1 MAGLFAFWSPMG
13 KANQHTWQPGQSGN
27 PAGLAKRA
35 KRFYAA
41 LDRAIIQEDGER
53 LRKAADALLD
63 AAAAGE
69 SWAIGMLADR
79 LDGKPAQEIDVD
91 ASVTQAT
98 VSDQPLTADE
108 WTAQYASGLATAAG
122 TTEST
127 D

>member
-1 MAGLFAFWSPMG
+1 MG

-27 PAGLAKRA
+27 PAGLPKRI

-63 AAAAGE
+63 AAASGE

-91 ASVTQAT
+91 ATVTQAI
-98 VSDQPLTADE
+98 VSDEPLTADE
-108 WTAQYASGLATAAG
+108 WTAQYAGGVATSTG
-122 TTEST
+122 TTEGT
-127 D
+127 G